1 MLSDL
6 YVLPEFGYYVCTLY
20 PGTRPD
26 LGPGTL
32 TSDVIPTP
40 ALSELTVGRPVIL

>member
-6 YVLPEFGYYVCTLY
+6 YVLPEFGYYVCPLHPRART
-20 PGTRPD
+20 D
-26 LGPGTL
+26 LGTL

>member
-1 MLSDL
+1 MYAPYTPARMDL
-6 YVLPEFGYYVCTLY
+6 
-20 PGTRPD
+20 
-26 LGPGTL
+26 GTL